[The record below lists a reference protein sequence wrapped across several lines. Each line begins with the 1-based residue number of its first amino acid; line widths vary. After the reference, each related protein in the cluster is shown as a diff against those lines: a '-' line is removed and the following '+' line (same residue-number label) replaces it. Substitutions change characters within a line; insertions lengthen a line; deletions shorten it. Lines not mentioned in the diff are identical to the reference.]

1 MDRNEPTVTMDFS
14 LFRKSKAVVGLDI
27 GSSAVKAVELKPAGK
42 GGYKVAAFASEPVP
56 PDTIVDGTI
65 VDGVAVASA
74 IRRIFES
81 KRFKAKDVVAS
92 LSGNAVIVKKIALPV
107 MSDAELAES
116 IHWEAEQYIPFDI
129 QDVNL
134 DYQLLEDL
142 PGEGGKQTMDVLLV
156 AAKRDKIAEY
166 TGVIAQA
173 GRSTV
178 VVDIDAFAVQN
189 CFETNYGL
197 DGGVSVLLNAGASA
211 INVNIVAGD
220 QSLFT
225 RDISVGGN
233 AYTEAVQREFNL
245 AFDVAE
251 QAKKGHPV
259 EGVPFEDVRLGAA
272 HDERVGRAGNPED
285 LRLLQGDDLAG
296 PDRSHRPL
304 RRRQPG
310 GRLRGTARGALRRAG
325 RGARPVQ
332 DRHHRGGPPRHLEP
346 GRHGA
351 DGGGRRRPRAQSSG
365 GPMIRINLLATER
378 EKQPRK
384 KSGIAFDIGQKVT
397 LLSSLI
403 LVATVLGIGWWWW
416 MLDRESARLTSDI
429 ASAERETARLKTIL
443 SQVATFEKQKQQLQE
458 RVKLIEEL
466 RRGQTGPVHMI
477 DELSKAMPE
486 MLWLTELKQDAGD
499 VTIEGRCTTLTAL
512 SDFVG
517 NLERSGYFKRPVEIL
532 DSQVEAA
539 APTKAS

>member
-1 MDRNEPTVTMDFS
+1 M
-14 LFRKSKAVVGLDI
+14 
-27 GSSAVKAVELKPAGK
+27 
-42 GGYKVAAFASEPVP
+42 
-56 PDTIVDGTI
+56 
-65 VDGVAVASA
+65 ASA

-166 TGVIAQA
+166 TGVITQA

-245 AFDVAE
+245 
-251 QAKKGHPV
+251 PSTS
-259 EGVPFEDVRLGAA
+259 P
-272 HDERVGRAGNPED
+272 N
-285 LRLLQGDDLAG
+285 
-296 PDRSHRPL
+296 
-304 RRRQPG
+304 
-310 GRLRGTARGALRRAG
+310 
-325 RGARPVQ
+325 
-332 DRHHRGGPPRHLEP
+332 
-346 GRHGA
+346 
-351 DGGGRRRPRAQSSG
+351 RPRRDTPWRACRS
-365 GPMIRINLLATER
+365 RTC
-378 EKQPRK
+378 
-384 KSGIAFDIGQKVT
+384 
-397 LLSSLI
+397 
-403 LVATVLGIGWWWW
+403 
-416 MLDRESARLTSDI
+416 ARCC
-429 ASAERETARLKTIL
+429 AR
-443 SQVATFEKQKQQLQE
+443 
-458 RVKLIEEL
+458 
-466 RRGQTGPVHMI
+466 
-477 DELSKAMPE
+477 
-486 MLWLTELKQDAGD
+486 
-499 VTIEGRCTTLTAL
+499 
-512 SDFVG
+512 
-517 NLERSGYFKRPVEIL
+517 
-532 DSQVEAA
+532 
-539 APTKAS
+539 